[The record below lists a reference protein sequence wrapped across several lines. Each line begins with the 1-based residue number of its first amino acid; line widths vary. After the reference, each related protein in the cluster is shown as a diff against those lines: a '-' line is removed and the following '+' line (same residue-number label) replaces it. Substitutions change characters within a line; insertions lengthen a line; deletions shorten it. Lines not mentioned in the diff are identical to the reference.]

1 MLQIIH
7 VVRGNINFL
16 MNLFDFLRIVSS
28 IKAIAGL
35 GIFDRSMPANS
46 DPYSSTYA
54 MDVMS
59 KQFPPKNDSIK

>member
-1 MLQIIH
+1 
-7 VVRGNINFL
+7 